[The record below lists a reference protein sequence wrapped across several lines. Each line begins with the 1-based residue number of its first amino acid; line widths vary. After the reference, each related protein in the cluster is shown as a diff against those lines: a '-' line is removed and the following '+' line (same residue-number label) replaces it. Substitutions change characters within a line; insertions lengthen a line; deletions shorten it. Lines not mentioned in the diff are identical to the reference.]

1 MQLFKGVREVKK
13 QTFSRSKGEKKAFF
27 PPCPDGVNA
36 LLCSLP
42 SKSYKDE
49 ALNRSAKVHHL
60 GRDATRKQP
69 KNYSAGHWE
78 G

>member
-1 MQLFKGVREVKK
+1 MQLFKGDRGVKK
-13 QTFSRSKGEKKAFF
+13 QTFSRQRRKKQLF

-36 LLCSLP
+36 LLCPLP

-49 ALNRSAKVHHL
+49 ALNRRAKVHHL
-60 GRDATRKQP
+60 GNDATGMQP
-69 KNYSAGHWE
+69 KSYSAGHRE